1 MGAIEA
7 LMTREFLI
15 AALAAV
21 SAAAVVF
28 TLGFSFIGNSE
39 IGRAHV

>member
-15 AALAAV
+15 AIRIAAMA
-21 SAAAVVF
+21 SQIMPSVVVN
-28 TLGFSFIGNSE
+28 IGTM
-39 IGRAHV
+39 